1 MPGVSRFVVWLDRG
15 PAWDHGRDRR
25 EQDGWDEHA
34 AFMDELVA
42 TGFIELGGPVGDG
55 GRVLHIIRAA
65 GEHEVRARLAEDPWA
80 GEMLVVA
87 SVEPWEV
94 LLDGRRLE

>member
-1 MPGVSRFVVWLDRG
+1 VADYYLVTNARG
-15 PAWDHGRDRR
+15 PAWDYSRPRR
-25 EQDGWDEHA
+25 KQDGWDEHA

-55 GRVLHIIRAA
+55 RRVLHVIRAY
-65 GEHEVRARLAEDPWA
+65 GEEEVRARLAQDPWA

-94 LLDGRRLE
+94 LLDGRRLV